1 MSLGPVMVDLQ
12 GLIISDDEREML
24 LHPMVGGVILFT
36 RNFQSMD
43 QLQALIREIH
53 QIRSPRLL
61 VAVDQEGGRVQRFR
75 EGFVRL
81 PAVSHL
87 GDLYKTDKKYAR
99 HSAETCGW
107 LMASELLAIGV
118 DISFTPVL
126 DLDYGVSSVIG
137 DRAFSKS
144 PVAVTDLAHSYI
156 IGMRKAGMAATGKHF
171 PGHGA
176 VHADSHTDLPIDDR
190 RFEDLQSDDMVPF
203 ERMINFD
210 IAAMMMAHVVYSRID
225 NKPASFSRTWI
236 TEILRGQ
243 MGFQGAVFS
252 DDLTMTAAH
261 SVGGYKE
268 RAQLAMQAGC
278 DMVIVCNSPE
288 GQREVLDNLSELDN
302 PVSHCRL
309 IPLHGKFKHDLPTLQ
324 SSEQWQKA
332 VELVNKIDPEPLLDM
347 DIE

>member
-12 GLIISDDEREML
+12 GLSITAEERDML
-24 LHPMVGGVILFT
+24 LHPFVGGVILFS
-36 RNFQSMD
+36 RNHQSMD
-43 QLQALIREIH
+43 QLQALIKDIH

-75 EGFVRL
+75 EGFIRL

-87 GDLYKTDKKYAR
+87 GQLYKTDKKRAR
-99 HSAETCGW
+99 YCAETCGW

-118 DISFTPVL
+118 DISFAPVL

-137 DRAFSKS
+137 DRAFAHS
-144 PVAVTDLAHSYI
+144 ATIVTDLAHAYI

-190 RFEDLQSDDMVPF
+190 RFADLQSDDMLPF
-203 ERMINFD
+203 ERMIHFD
-210 IAAMMMAHVVYSRID
+210 IAAIMMAHVVYSQVD
-225 NKPASFSRTWI
+225 NKPASFSSVWI
-236 TEILRGQ
+236 KEILRKQ
-243 MGFQGAVFS
+243 MGFQGAIFS
-252 DDLTMTAAH
+252 DDLTMVAAH
-261 SVGGYKE
+261 GIGGYKE
-268 RAQLAMQAGC
+268 RAQQAIQAGC
-278 DMVIVCNSPE
+278 DMVIVCNSPD
-288 GQREVLDNLSELDN
+288 GQREVLDNIGELDN

-309 IPLHGKFKHDLPTLQ
+309 IPLHGKFKFDLKTLQ
-324 SSEQWQKA
+324 STEQWQSA
-332 VELVNKIDPEPLLDM
+332 VECVNNIDPEPLLDM